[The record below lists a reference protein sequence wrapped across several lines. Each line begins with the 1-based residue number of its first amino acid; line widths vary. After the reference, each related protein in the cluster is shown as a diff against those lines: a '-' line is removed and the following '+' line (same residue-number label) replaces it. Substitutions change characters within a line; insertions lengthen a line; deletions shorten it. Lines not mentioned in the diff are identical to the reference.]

1 MRASIKDPGIAAARR
16 DRYLDDRIMEMSM
29 LRWIRY
35 GLFLLVAFAL
45 GLSLHLALQQMQQPA
60 EVRTAQGTGKALIG
74 GPFELISHEGETVT
88 QRRFSGKHMLVFF
101 GFTHCPDI
109 CPAKLNAI
117 SVALDRLGPLAEEVT
132 PIFVTVDPE
141 RDTPE
146 RMAQYVSNFSSQIVG
161 LTGTPEQIRKAAKAY
176 RVYYAKV
183 EMPDSASGY
192 LMDHS
197 AFTYLMDEE
206 GEYVTHFAYRDSID
220 QITERLRSELAGD
233 KTAAR
238 IGSSSAAR

>member
-1 MRASIKDPGIAAARR
+1 
-16 DRYLDDRIMEMSM
+16 M
-29 LRWIRY
+29 LRWIRF

-45 GLSLHLALQQMQQPA
+45 GLSIHLALQQVQQPA
-60 EVRTAQGTGKALIG
+60 QPRTAQSSGEALIG
-74 GPFELISHEGETVT
+74 GAFELVNHDGETVT
-88 QRRFSGKHMLVFF
+88 QQDFAGKHMLVFF
-101 GFTHCPDI
+101 GFTHCPDV
-109 CPAKLNAI
+109 CPAKLNNI
-117 SVALDRLGPLAEEVT
+117 SVALDRLGPLANQVT

-183 EMPDSASGY
+183 EMENSASGY

-197 AFTYLMDEE
+197 AFTYLMDED
-206 GEYVTHFAYRDSID
+206 GEYVTHFAYGDSID
-220 QITERLRSELAGD
+220 KITNRLRRELGGE

-238 IGSSSAAR
+238 VGGASAAQ